1 LDKLVAEKF
10 AGDSTKEDEDEMGNG
25 ILTPYTM

>member
-10 AGDSTKEDEDEMGNG
+10 AGDSTKEEEDEMGNRN
-25 ILTPYTM
+25 IVFL